1 MHTTTPPPL
10 SATCNGTVYLVLDDF
25 GEFGRA
31 YREADP
37 TRADRQTVL
46 ADLLSGQYERPL
58 RIVAFN
64 PAEGWA
70 RDVSVEMAGEALAH
84 AEEGGSDI
92 PQWLRDFVGRAT

>member
-10 SATCNGTVYLVLDDF
+10 STTCNGTVYLVLDDF

-31 YREADP
+31 YRETDL
-37 TRADRQTVL
+37 TRADRQSVL

-64 PAEGWA
+64 TAEGWA
-70 RDVSVEMAGEALAH
+70 RDVSVEMAGEVLAH
-84 AEEGGSDI
+84 AEQSDNDI
-92 PQWLRDFVGRAT
+92 PESLRDFVERAT